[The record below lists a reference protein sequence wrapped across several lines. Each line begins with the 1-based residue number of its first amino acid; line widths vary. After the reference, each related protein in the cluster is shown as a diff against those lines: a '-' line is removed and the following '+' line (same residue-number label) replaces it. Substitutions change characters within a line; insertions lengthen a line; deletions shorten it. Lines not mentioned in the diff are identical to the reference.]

1 VKWTLLAL
9 IRAPFPGAAAV
20 SRNTAPV
27 NHSAGPGVVSLIL
40 VTFIRMLLGRAAS
53 WYATSVTRT
62 CHRCDEPRSSA
73 RYVAVQGPLLASG

>member
-27 NHSAGPGVVSLIL
+27 NHSAGPGVVSLVL
-40 VTFIRMLLGRAAS
+40 MTFITMLLGRAAS
-53 WYATSVTRT
+53 LV
-62 CHRCDEPRSSA
+62 CDERDTHVPPMR
-73 RYVAVQGPLLASG
+73 